1 MANDKARLRAAMNAL
16 ADIARAYDGTSPYA
30 LQEHA
35 ENLTTAVFEQL
46 DEVEVVRLPTAL
58 PVARERTED
67 ATTRFTQVSADELS
81 ARDFHA
87 AAEEWLRAMEHVRR
101 VVSAD
106 LRRMTDQ
113 WTHRPRGEPETI
125 YIGEIGQHARTAYG
139 VFSR

>member
-1 MANDKARLRAAMNAL
+1 MTNDKARLRAAMNAL
-16 ADIARAYDGTSPYA
+16 ADITRSYDETSPYV

-35 ENLTTAVFEQL
+35 ENLTTAVFEHL

-58 PVARERTED
+58 PAARERAED
-67 ATTRFTQVSADELS
+67 AATRFAQVSANELS
-81 ARDFHA
+81 AGDFHA
-87 AAEEWLRAMEHVRR
+87 AAGEWLRAVEHVRR

-106 LRRMTDQ
+106 LRRMTDE

-125 YIGEIGQHARTAYG
+125 YIGEIGQREPTAYG